1 MKKTWEKPLV
11 ISLYRGKPE
20 EHVLCG
26 CKNYTSGTNAGI
38 NNGYHCDTITYG
50 RRHPCKVGTTS

>member
-1 MKKTWEKPLV
+1 MKKWEKPLV

-38 NNGYHCDTITYG
+38 SNGYHCDKTCQQCRY
-50 RRHPCKVGTTS
+50 GTTS

>member
-1 MKKTWEKPLV
+1 MKKWEKPLV

-26 CKNYTSGTNAGI
+26 CKNLGSGTNPGI
-38 NNGYHCDTITYG
+38 NNGNHCDKNYCQ
-50 RRHPCKVGTTS
+50 PCQVGTTS

>member
-26 CKNYTSGTNAGI
+26 CKYTESGTNPGVS
-38 NNGYHCDTITYG
+38 NRYHCDKYCSQ
-50 RRHPCKVGTTS
+50 CKYGTTS

>member
-1 MKKTWEKPLV
+1 MKKWEKPLV

-26 CKNYTSGTNAGI
+26 CKFTSSGTNPGT
-38 NNGYHCDTITYG
+38 NNNLHCDKKPYSY
-50 RRHPCKVGTTS
+50 CQQCSSGTAS

>member
-1 MKKTWEKPLV
+1 MKKWEKPLV

-26 CKNYTSGTNAGI
+26 CKYTTSGTNSGI
-38 NNGYHCDTITYG
+38 SNGYHCDKSCS
-50 RRHPCKVGTTS
+50 PCKVGNQS